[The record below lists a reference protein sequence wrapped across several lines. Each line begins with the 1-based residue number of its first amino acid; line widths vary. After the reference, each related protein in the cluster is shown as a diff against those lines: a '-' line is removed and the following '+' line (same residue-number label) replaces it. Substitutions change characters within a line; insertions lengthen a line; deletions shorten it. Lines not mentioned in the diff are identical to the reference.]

1 MFGDSGDSGVTGP
14 GVRRVRRVVEPST
27 KQLSGGE
34 GLLCVGELG

>member
-14 GVRRVRRVVEPST
+14 GVRRVRRVVEPT